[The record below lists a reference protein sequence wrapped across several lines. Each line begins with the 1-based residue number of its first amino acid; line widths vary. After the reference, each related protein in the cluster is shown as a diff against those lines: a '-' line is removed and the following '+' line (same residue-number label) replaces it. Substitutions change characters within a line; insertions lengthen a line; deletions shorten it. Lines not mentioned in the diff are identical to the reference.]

1 MDQVQRV
8 QTSSNQPSCPAAPG
22 SSTTQLSLGSSS
34 TQLLL
39 APARL
44 LLVPLYQPPATDS
57 FIPVSWCWFLYYP
70 AVPGS
75 STTKLLLFPLQ
86 AAATG
91 SSTPPAATGSFTTPA
106 ATGSSKP
113 PLPPA
118 ATGSS
123 TQAVTNHAAAL
134 VSRPSQLLLVPIP
147 ASCFWFLYQL
157 LLVPLPASCSNHPT
171 ATGSFTSCFCRVPLP
186 AATGSSSSCYWFL
199 YQLLLVPLLLSC
211 LVACSK

>member
-1 MDQVQRV
+1 MRGGSGSKSTNFQQST
-8 QTSSNQPSCPAAPG
+8 QLSSCSWFLYHPTESWFFFYPAAPG
-22 SSTTQLSLGSSS
+22 SSQ
-34 TQLLL
+34 
-39 APARL
+39 L

-171 ATGSFTSCFCRVPLP
+171 GTGSFTSCFWFLYKLLLVPLV
-186 AATGSSSSCYWFL
+186 AATGSSTSCYWFL
-199 YQLLLVPLLLSC
+199 
-211 LVACSK
+211 